1 MGIHMCILCTYCV
14 LKQRRTY
21 SNFSGNADLAIQA
34 VYKELALTPEE
45 KKARRE
51 RTERNTRQTSK
62 TMSHKM
68 NLQEKLIAIADH
80 YGLENQTIKL
90 AEEGAELSAAMLK
103 NLGIAFRKAKGENS
117 VKLRQQEAEAKEKM
131 TEETADVLLVSR
143 QLEYLMISDPEFE
156 KEITKIMNDKA
167 DRQLERIADEKH
179 GFSENK
185 G

>member
-1 MGIHMCILCTYCV
+1 
-14 LKQRRTY
+14 
-21 SNFSGNADLAIQA
+21 
-34 VYKELALTPEE
+34 
-45 KKARRE
+45 
-51 RTERNTRQTSK
+51 
-62 TMSHKM
+62 
-68 NLQEKLIAIADH
+68 
-80 YGLENQTIKL
+80 
-90 AEEGAELSAAMLK
+90 
-103 NLGIAFRKAKGENS
+103 
-117 VKLRQQEAEAKEKM
+117 M

>member
-1 MGIHMCILCTYCV
+1 
-14 LKQRRTY
+14 
-21 SNFSGNADLAIQA
+21 
-34 VYKELALTPEE
+34 
-45 KKARRE
+45 
-51 RTERNTRQTSK
+51 
-62 TMSHKM
+62 M

-80 YGLENQTIKL
+80 YGLESQTIKL

-103 NLGIAFRKAKGENS
+103 NLGIAFRKVKGENS
-117 VKLRQQEAEAKEKM
+117 AKLRQQEAEAKEKM